1 MAPMPPPSPAA
12 AAAPFLGWRVVGA
25 AFVGQAVS
33 NACTLNAYGVFVR
46 PLAEEFGTTVGA
58 ISNGAGLALLAM
70 ALPAPLVGRWI
81 DRGPARAVMLAGVA
95 LCAAGMLLLSRAGSL
110 LELALCFGVA
120 VAVGS
125 SCFGPLPTVAL
136 VGKWFVRRR
145 GLALG
150 LAVSG
155 ATLSAAAT
163 PPLAAWLVDALGWRH
178 AIAAFGVG
186 ALVLAAPVFAL
197 CVVRSPEDAGQHPDG
212 DAEAFDDPAAHADDG
227 SPRALLRDRNFPLF
241 ALGFGLLFS
250 SPLVTAVHLV
260 PFAEGLGVSRQDA
273 AWVLSLLAAGSL
285 CGKLVFGI
293 VADRVDPRAALFLE
307 VGLLAASW
315 VVLLAAPTHAGL
327 LFAGALM
334 GLGIGAV
341 IPLQG
346 VVVGRVFGRGA
357 MGQVIGLGG
366 LFALPLIAGSAPAV
380 GALYDA
386 TGSYR
391 IAFGAVIAA
400 LLLAGALFAMLR
412 IPAAAP
418 RVRA

>member
-1 MAPMPPPSPAA
+1 
-12 AAAPFLGWRVVGA
+12 
-25 AFVGQAVS
+25 
-33 NACTLNAYGVFVR
+33 
-46 PLAEEFGTTVGA
+46 
-58 ISNGAGLALLAM
+58 
-70 ALPAPLVGRWI
+70 
-81 DRGPARAVMLAGVA
+81 
-95 LCAAGMLLLSRAGSL
+95 
-110 LELALCFGVA
+110 
-120 VAVGS
+120 
-125 SCFGPLPTVAL
+125 
-136 VGKWFVRRR
+136 
-145 GLALG
+145 
-150 LAVSG
+150 
-155 ATLSAAAT
+155 
-163 PPLAAWLVDALGWRH
+163 
-178 AIAAFGVG
+178 
-186 ALVLAAPVFAL
+186 
-197 CVVRSPEDAGQHPDG
+197 
-212 DAEAFDDPAAHADDG
+212 
-227 SPRALLRDRNFPLF
+227 
-241 ALGFGLLFS
+241 
-250 SPLVTAVHLV
+250 
-260 PFAEGLGVSRQDA
+260 
-273 AWVLSLLAAGSL
+273 VLSLLAAGSL